1 MISVYNISN
10 LKIVY
15 NSDTDSFIAF
25 EDENSFDSETPIFS
39 AESLTSQEK
48 YLLNKIVSLY
58 NNYEYHD
65 TQDVVKDLKRKNT
78 DLFEVIEELNKRL
91 LECKNEC
98 AAFKAE
104 ISELRQSK
112 LEFERIEKEDEYS

>member
-1 MISVYNISN
+1 MVSVYNISN

-15 NSDTDSFIAF
+15 NSDTDNFIAF
-25 EDENSFDSETPIFS
+25 EGENSVDGEAPIFS

-48 YLLNKIVSLY
+48 YLLDKIVSLY
-58 NNYEYHD
+58 NIYEYNN

-91 LECKNEC
+91 LKYKNEC
-98 AAFKAE
+98 AALEAE
-104 ISELRQSK
+104 INDLRQSK
-112 LEFERIEKEDEYS
+112 LD